1 MFFERVKQF
10 YKKKLQISYSDLRDS
25 NESNRISVLV
35 VSSLLL
41 LSDIINFLLL
51 FIIYHSR
58 LKEQLHYIIY
68 LCIYTPL
75 NLFTFLYARHSK
87 NCKYWVKVIP
97 IYLVFFVGLSASVFN
112 FYFMDSPHNGFVTFL
127 LSGFLFLIVF
137 SFSPFIFIVEL
148 LAAAI
153 ILTPG
158 VYETYGILS
167 TIDLYVV
174 TIIMFGLALYKRS
187 FEKKHFLLLK
197 KQRKNL
203 EAKTFGNFTLLYDN
217 KIIKF
222 QRSKSTELLAYLIYK
237 NGSSVKT

>member
-1 MFFERVKQF
+1 MLFERVKQF

-75 NLFTFLYARHSK
+75 NLFTLLYARHSK
-87 NCKYWVKVIP
+87 NSKYWVKVIP

-112 FYFMDSPHNGFVTFL
+112 FYFMDSP
-127 LSGFLFLIVF
+127 
-137 SFSPFIFIVEL
+137 
-148 LAAAI
+148 
-153 ILTPG
+153 
-158 VYETYGILS
+158 
-167 TIDLYVV
+167 
-174 TIIMFGLALYKRS
+174 GLPHYK
-187 FEKKHFLLLK
+187 
-197 KQRKNL
+197 
-203 EAKTFGNFTLLYDN
+203 
-217 KIIKF
+217 
-222 QRSKSTELLAYLIYK
+222 
-237 NGSSVKT
+237 